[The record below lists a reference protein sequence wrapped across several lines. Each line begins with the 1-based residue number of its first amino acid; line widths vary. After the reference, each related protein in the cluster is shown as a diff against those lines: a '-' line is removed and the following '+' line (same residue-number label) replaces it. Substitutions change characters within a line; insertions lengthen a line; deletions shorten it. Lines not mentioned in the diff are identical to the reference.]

1 MDKVQKISFRV
12 ITPHRQK
19 PSGNSKSGSSLKTL
33 SLEKV
38 VQNVL
43 YKLDDTF
50 SNTGIPTGRNV
61 SAWRAKDRNRS
72 ANDWNCLPHV
82 TVEAHSHQS
91 SAAIVVPVTSLQLK
105 V

>member
-1 MDKVQKISFRV
+1 M
-12 ITPHRQK
+12 
-19 PSGNSKSGSSLKTL
+19 KTL
-33 SLEKV
+33 SLENV

-50 SNTGIPTGRNV
+50 SNTGIPTGRND
-61 SAWRAKDRNRS
+61 SAWRADRNHA

-91 SAAIVVPVTSLQLK
+91 STAIVVPVTSLQFK